1 MIKEAVAT
9 GATIEE
15 AQQAAVLS
23 LNAPISAEVQFEVIS
38 LPEKKKFG
46 LFGGKPAEVR
56 AFYEAEDEKIEEKPV
71 KNSQKKKDSKKEP
84 KKRVTET
91 VIDDA
96 NASKPEKDI
105 EKGEKIE
112 ESLKAPEVS
121 VTLSECPDG
130 VVKAYEYLN
139 KIISGIG
146 VNNVTID
153 ITKSEKDYFFN
164 IDSEENY
171 SILIGRRGET
181 LDSIQYL
188 VRLAANRGKEEDS
201 FSKISINIGNY
212 RQKREA
218 TLKEIAVKTASKVK
232 KYGRSIALDPMNP
245 FERRIIHTEISNI
258 DDVVSYSVGTDADR
272 KVIIALAE
280 GVKPTHQRKP
290 YGGNHGGYNRG
301 GRGRGNGRGY
311 DKAPSPEV
319 PSRAP
324 RSDAEGLSRYGKIE
338 PKE

>member
-23 LNAPISAEVQFEVIS
+23 LNAPISAEIQFEVIS
-38 LPEKKKFG
+38 FPEKKKFG

-56 AFYEAEDEKIEEKPV
+56 AFYEAEDEKTEEKPV
-71 KNSQKKKDSKKEP
+71 KNSQKKKDTKKEV
-84 KKRVTET
+84 KKEVAGT
-91 VIDDA
+91 VINTADDLKA
-96 NASKPEKDI
+96 EKPKTENKPESEVIKAPAVQVALD
-105 EKGEKIE
+105 ECP
-112 ESLKAPEVS
+112 ESVLKAY
-121 VTLSECPDG
+121 D
-130 VVKAYEYLN
+130 YLN
-139 KIISGIG
+139 KIINGIG
-146 VNNVTID
+146 INTVTID
-153 ITKSEKDYFFN
+153 ITKSDKDYFFN
-164 IDSEENY
+164 IDSEEDY

-212 RQKREA
+212 RQKRES
-218 TLKEIAVKTASKVK
+218 TLKEIAAKTASKVK

-245 FERRIIHTEISNI
+245 FERRIIHTEISTI
-258 DDVVSYSVGTDADR
+258 DDVVSYSVGADADR
-272 KVIIALAE
+272 KVVIALAE
-280 GVKPTHQRKP
+280 GARPTHQKKP
-290 YGGNHGGYNRG
+290 YSGNRGGYNKG

-311 DKAPSPEV
+311 DKAPAPEV
-319 PSRAP
+319 PTRAP
-324 RSDAEGLSRYGKIE
+324 RSDAAGLSRYGKIE

>member
-56 AFYEAEDEKIEEKPV
+56 AFYEAEDEKIENEPV
-71 KNSQKKKDSKKEP
+71 KNFQKKKDTKKESKKKVVEE
-84 KKRVTET
+84 VST
-91 VIDDA
+91 
-96 NASKPEKDI
+96 NADTQKSVN
-105 EKGEKIE
+105 IE
-112 ESLKAPEVS
+112 EKKSEEPVKTPATP
-121 VTLSECPDG
+121 VTLEECPES
-130 VVKAYEYLN
+130 VVKAYDYLKN
-139 KIISGIG
+139 IISGIG
-146 VNNVTID
+146 INNVTID

-212 RQKREA
+212 RQKRET
-218 TLKEIAVKTASKVK
+218 TLKEIAAKTASKVK

-258 DDVVSYSVGTDADR
+258 DDVVSYSVGADADR
-272 KVIIALAE
+272 KVVIALAE

-290 YGGNHGGYNRG
+290 YGGNRGGYNRG
-301 GRGRGNGRGY
+301 GRDCGNNRGY
-311 DKAPSPEV
+311 EKSSAPSV
-319 PSRAP
+319 PTRAP

>member
-15 AQQAAVLS
+15 AQQAAVLN
-23 LNAPISAEVQFEVIS
+23 LNAPVEADIQFEVIS
-38 LPEKKKFG
+38 FPEKKKFG
-46 LFGGKPAEVR
+46 IFGGKQAEVR
-56 AFYEAEDEKIEEKPV
+56 AFYEAEDEVIEEKPV
-71 KNSQKKKDSKKEP
+71 QNSQKKKDTKKKEKKESVKAEKPVEAP
-84 KKRVTET
+84 KTEELKT
-91 VIDDA
+91 E
-96 NASKPEKDI
+96 SKSEPEEVKAPAVQVALD
-105 EKGEKIE
+105 ECP
-112 ESLKAPEVS
+112 ESVLKAY
-121 VTLSECPDG
+121 D
-130 VVKAYEYLN
+130 YLN
-139 KIISGIG
+139 KIINGIG
-146 VNNVTID
+146 INTVTID
-153 ITKSEKDYFFN
+153 ITRSDKDYFFN
-164 IDSEENY
+164 IDSEEDY

-188 VRLAANRGKEEDS
+188 VRLAANRGPSEDA

-218 TLKEIAVKTASKVK
+218 TLKEIAAKTASKVK

-258 DDVVSYSVGTDADR
+258 EDVVSYSVGADADR
-272 KVIIALAE
+272 KVVIALAE
-280 GVKPTHQRKP
+280 GAKPTHQKKP
-290 YGGNHGGYNRG
+290 YGGNRGGYNRG

-311 DKAPSPEV
+311 DKAPAPEV
-319 PSRAP
+319 PTRAP